1 MKNTILTTSCLFLGA
16 FVFGQTS
23 TNASSGGTSN
33 ASGSISYSI
42 GQVTYQSTSNT
53 SGSVS
58 QGVQYAFEISTLSLE
73 ENALH
78 LSLIAYPNPTQ
89 ELLNLR
95 VGNYNKENLAYKLVD
110 LEGKVISEASM
121 HSEETTIDMK
131 QLPVA
136 TYFVEVNN
144 EGKKVQTFKI
154 IKNQ

>member
-1 MKNTILTTSCLFLGA
+1 MKNTILATSCLFLGA

-23 TNASSGGTSN
+23 TNASGGGTSN

-42 GQVTYQSTSNT
+42 GQVAFQSVSNT

-73 ENALH
+73 ENALQ
-78 LSLIAYPNPTQ
+78 LSLMAYPNPTQ

-136 TYFVEVNN
+136 TYFVEVHNDA
-144 EGKKVQTFKI
+144 KKVQIFKI

>member
-1 MKNTILTTSCLFLGA
+1 MNNKILTTSCLFLGA

-23 TNASSGGTSN
+23 MNASGGGASN
-33 ASGSISYSI
+33 PSGSISYSI
-42 GQVTYQSTSNT
+42 GQVTYQSASNT

-58 QGVQYAFEISTLSLE
+58 QGVQHAFEISTLSLE
-73 ENALH
+73 ENSLH
-78 LSLIAYPNPTQ
+78 LSLMAYPNPTQ
-89 ELLNLR
+89 ELLNLS
-95 VGNYNKENLAYKLVD
+95 VGNYSQEKLAYKLVD

-136 TYFVEVNN
+136 TYFVEVHN
-144 EGKKVQTFKI
+144 EGKKVHVFKI